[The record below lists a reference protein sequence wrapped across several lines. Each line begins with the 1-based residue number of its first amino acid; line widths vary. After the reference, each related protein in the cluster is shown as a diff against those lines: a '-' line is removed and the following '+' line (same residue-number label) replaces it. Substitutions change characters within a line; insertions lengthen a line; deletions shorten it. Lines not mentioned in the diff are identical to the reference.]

1 VIIKVTVG
9 KEGQLFESINK
20 KKISD
25 SLKEMGFNV
34 EKEQINLE
42 NPIKE
47 VGEFPVKL
55 ELGHNLETEIKII
68 ISENNG

>member
-1 VIIKVTVG
+1 
-9 KEGQLFESINK
+9 
-20 KKISD
+20 
-25 SLKEMGFNV
+25 MGFNI

-47 VGEFPVKL
+47 IGEFPVKL

-68 ISENNG
+68 VSENND